1 MKVFEIARLALAP
14 ALPPL
19 AYRVRRDLKSLVGPL
34 GRALR
39 LLDVGAR
46 NSPYTIGLP
55 VRVTLLDVP
64 RKNEIQTAYNLGVE
78 ERDWAERIRKRRSNV
93 EAQFVQDFT
102 RNSLPS
108 ASFDVVTSVEVIEH
122 VEKDEDFVREVA
134 RVLKPEGFAYL
145 TTPNGDAIPVPS
157 PQHVRHYRRTQLDAL
172 CRRFFQDVS
181 ITYAIRLD
189 RWHRLGHRGYS
200 LDRPIRTLLTIGANI
215 LQKLTDANDEVRME
229 CTAHLIAVCRGPQN
243 S

>member
-1 MKVFEIARLALAP
+1 MKLFEIARLVLAP

-19 AYRVRRDLKSLVGPL
+19 AYRVRRDLKALI
-34 GRALR
+34 GRRNQGLR

-64 RKNEIQTAYNLGVE
+64 RKSAMQTAYNLGVE
-78 ERDWAERIRKRRSNV
+78 ERDWAERIRRRRSNV
-93 EAQFVQDFT
+93 EALFVQDFT

-108 ASFDVVTSVEVIEH
+108 ASFDVVASVEVIEH
-122 VEKDEDFVREVA
+122 VEQDEDFVREVA
-134 RVLKPEGFAYL
+134 RVLRPEGFAYL
-145 TTPNGDAIPVPS
+145 TTPNGDAIPIPS
-157 PQHVRHYRRTQLDAL
+157 PQHVRHYTREQLDAL

-200 LDRPIRTLLTIGANI
+200 LKRPIRTLLTIGANV
-215 LQKLTDANDEVRME
+215 LQKMTDANDEVRME
-229 CTAHLIAVCRGPQN
+229 RTAHLIAVCRRPRTN
-243 S
+243 